1 MDDYGKRFICDGML
15 GKLCKLMRMCGIDTA
30 YSNRGRSIIIEAK
43 RDNRIVL
50 TKNTLL
56 KNKNG
61 VHFLE
66 STDPAVQLKNILIY
80 YSLRNE
86 IKLFSRCI
94 ECNCRLQVVDKETV
108 KDKIPYFTYKNFKEF
123 AQCPQCRKVYW
134 KGSHYKNMKKKV
146 DEIIG
151 GL

>member
-1 MDDYGKRFICDGML
+1 
-15 GKLCKLMRMCGIDTA
+15 
-30 YSNRGRSIIIEAK
+30 
-43 RDNRIVL
+43 
-50 TKNTLL
+50 L